1 MFQLELEKVAAIE
14 QEKKLELEKLKV
26 NHSSLQSKHAAH
38 FEISSCLRL
47 VPKCNRNDV
56 GSFFDALDK
65 IARALDWPEDKWP
78 LLIHSVLEGRAQEA
92 KHCVI
97 NVR

>member
-14 QEKKLELEKLKV
+14 QEKKLELAKSAFEQKKPKV

-92 KHCVI
+92 
-97 NVR
+97 